1 MKPPLPEPL
10 RNPTVDSHC
19 HLDVFT
25 NDGPAGADVASV
37 LAEAASV
44 GVDRVVQ
51 VGCDVE
57 SSRFA
62 VECANA
68 WPGKVLA
75 AIAIHPNDAARLAD
89 LDSALQVIDEM
100 AAEPRVRAIGETGL
114 DYFRTAEAGRGVQE
128 RSFREHIAIAK
139 RHQKALMIHD
149 RDAHDDV
156 LRVLREEGAPD
167 KVIFHCFSG
176 DEEMAKECVAS
187 GFILSFAGTVTFSNA
202 PQLRAALLHVPL
214 EQLLVETD
222 APFLTPT
229 PYRGKPNAPYLIP
242 VTIRAIAEVRGEDP
256 EVIAAAVSETATRVF
271 GPF

>member
-10 RNPTVDSHC
+10 RNRTVDAHC
-19 HLDVFT
+19 HLDIFT
-25 NDGPAGADVASV
+25 SDGPGGSDVAAV

-62 VECANA
+62 VDCANA
-68 WPGKVLA
+68 WPGQVLA
-75 AIAIHPNDAARLAD
+75 AIAIHPNDAARLTD
-89 LDSALQVIDEM
+89 LDAALTIIDEL

-114 DYFRTAEAGRGVQE
+114 DYFRTVGAGRGVQE
-128 RSFREHIAIAK
+128 HSFREHIAIAK
-139 RHQKALMIHD
+139 RHKKALMIHD
-149 RDAHDDV
+149 RDAHEDV

-167 KVIFHCFSG
+167 DVIFHCFSG
-176 DEEMAKECVAS
+176 DVEMAKECVAS
-187 GFILSFAGTVTFSNA
+187 GYILSFAGTVTFSNA
-202 PQLRAALLHVPL
+202 PQLRSALMQVPL
-214 EQLLVETD
+214 DRLLVETD
-222 APFLTPT
+222 APFLTPS

-242 VTIRAIAEVRGEDP
+242 VTIRAIAQIRDEDP
-256 EVIAAAVSETATRVF
+256 EEVAMAVSQTAMRVF

>member
-10 RNPTVDSHC
+10 INRTVDAHC

-25 NDGPAGADVASV
+25 NDGPAGADVEAA
-37 LAEAASV
+37 LAEAAYV

-57 SSRFA
+57 SSRFS
-62 VECANA
+62 VDCANA

-75 AIAIHPNDAARLAD
+75 AIAIHPNDAARLED
-89 LDSALQVIDEM
+89 LDSALAAIDEM

-114 DYFRTAEAGRGVQE
+114 DYFRTPESGRGVQE

-139 RHQKALMIHD
+139 HHKKALMIHD

-167 KVIFHCFSG
+167 EVIFHCFSG
-176 DEEMAKECVAS
+176 DEKMAKECVAS

-202 PQLRAALLHVPL
+202 PELRRALLQVPL
-214 EQLLVETD
+214 NQLLVETD
-222 APFLTPT
+222 APFLTPV
-229 PYRGKPNAPYLIP
+229 PFRGRPNAPYLIP
-242 VTIRAIAEVRGEDP
+242 VTIRAIAEVRGEDA
-256 EVIAAAVSETATRVF
+256 ELVAAAVSETATRVF
-271 GPF
+271 GTF